1 MIDIR
6 FARDEEFDK
15 VFSVLK
21 TSFPPDE
28 RRTYDAQKALLSN
41 PKYNIYVLP
50 DSESDEIKAF
60 ITVWQFGTF
69 AFVEHFAVNPK
80 YRNLGL
86 GSAIL
91 NAVVG
96 LLPCRICLEV
106 ELPETDTAKRRIE
119 FYKRNGFFTN
129 DYQYIQPPYGKDKQ
143 PVPLILMTHGS
154 SIAEKEFENT
164 KKTIFKEVYN
174 DKAL

>member
-50 DSESDEIKAF
+50 NSESDEIKAF

-69 AFVEHFAVNPK
+69 AFVEHDMVQPH
-80 YRNLGL
+80 
-86 GSAIL
+86 
-91 NAVVG
+91 
-96 LLPCRICLEV
+96 LL
-106 ELPETDTAKRRIE
+106 A
-119 FYKRNGFFTN
+119 
-129 DYQYIQPPYGKDKQ
+129 
-143 PVPLILMTHGS
+143 
-154 SIAEKEFENT
+154 
-164 KKTIFKEVYN
+164 
-174 DKAL
+174 